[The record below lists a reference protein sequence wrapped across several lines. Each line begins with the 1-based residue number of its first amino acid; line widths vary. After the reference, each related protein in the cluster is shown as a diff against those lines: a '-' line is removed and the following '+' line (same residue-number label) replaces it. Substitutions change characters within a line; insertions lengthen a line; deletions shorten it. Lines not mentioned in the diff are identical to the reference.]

1 MTKAKKFKLGPK
13 QKKWIRALKSG
24 KFKKAKGDLEKDGGY
39 CCLGVANCVLKLG
52 ENVQEHSGLVDTY
65 PELGLYGSLG
75 EIETDND
82 YGYKFLRGTKE
93 YDSLADMNDKNIS
106 HKKIAEFIETNPEL
120 VFTKS
125 V

>member
-1 MTKAKKFKLGPK
+1 MTKVKKFKLGK
-13 QKKWIRALKSG
+13 LQKIWIKALKSG
-24 KFKKAKGDLEKDGGY
+24 KFKKAKDYLEIDGGY

-52 ENVQEHSGLVDTY
+52 ENVKKHSGLVSTY
-65 PELGLYGSLG
+65 KKLGLYDALG
-75 EIETDND
+75 VIDN
-82 YGYKFLRGTKE
+82 GYSKYQFPRGTKS
-93 YDSLADMNDKNIS
+93 YNSLADMNDKNIS

>member
-1 MTKAKKFKLGPK
+1 MKKFKLGK
-13 QKKWIRALKSG
+13 LQKIWIKALKSG
-24 KFKKAKGDLEKDGGY
+24 KFKKAKGDLERDGGY

-52 ENVQEHSGLVDTY
+52 ENVKENSGLVDTY
-65 PELGLYGSLG
+65 QKLGLYDSLG
-75 EIETDND
+75 EIEIDNE
-82 YGYKFLRGTKE
+82 YNAYQFPRGTKT